1 MESFLFF
8 HTFAEH
14 LLVHSYRGWITS
26 MWDGRTDGPN
36 LTLRGSF
43 VSIISRFLG
52 DFTVTSMKRLWAKT
66 PPGWNPHL
74 LFDFMVL

>member
-1 MESFLFF
+1 
-8 HTFAEH
+8 
-14 LLVHSYRGWITS
+14 